1 MCYLFSICLSICMSV
16 YLSVCLSICLSV
28 YLSIRMSVCL
38 TICLSVCLFVRVP
51 VCRFALWSGC
61 LVASVIFH
69 LLLAVHPYD
78 ALNYPLTTLH
88 HIITAYTSHGVAFSS
103 IRSRLSI

>member
-1 MCYLFSICLSICMSV
+1 MSV
-16 YLSVCLSICLSV
+16 YLYVCLSICLSV
-28 YLSIRMSVCL
+28 YLFVCL
-38 TICLSVCLFVRVP
+38 SVYPHVCLSVYLSVCLFVRVP